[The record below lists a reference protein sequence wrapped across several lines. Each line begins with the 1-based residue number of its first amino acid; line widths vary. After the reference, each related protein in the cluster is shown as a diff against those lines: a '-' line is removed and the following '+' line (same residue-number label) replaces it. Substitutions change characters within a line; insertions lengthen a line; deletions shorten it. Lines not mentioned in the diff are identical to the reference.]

1 MAKQTQQQLFGGSW
15 TQEKLELL
23 NKYLR
28 AYTRIFRTNP
38 KASFYE
44 TTYVDAFA
52 GTGTLAVADA
62 LHEEVI
68 FPELLEG
75 VDEYQKGSVRRAL
88 EVDPE
93 FDHYVFI
100 EKDKKRFIELN
111 EIRKQFPDRDIQVKN
126 EEANKFLQTWSGK
139 LNNKKSRAVVF
150 LDPFG
155 TAVNWT
161 TIGLIAKSRAV
172 DLWLLFPLFAVNR
185 MLIKDRKPPKAWADR
200 LTQIFGTPDWE
211 KEFYITHQDQSWLA
225 GFENAELIEKVTD
238 TKKIAQFLMRRLKQE
253 FVDAAEPLVLN
264 NSRNSPLYLF
274 CFAAGN
280 EKGATTGLKIAKDIL
295 GQ

>member
-1 MAKQTQQQLFGGSW
+1 MAKQTQQRLFGGSW

-23 NKYLR
+23 SKYLR
-28 AYTRIFRTNP
+28 AYTKIFTRNP
-38 KASFYE
+38 KASFFE
-44 TTYVDAFA
+44 TTYIDAFA
-52 GTGTLAVADA
+52 GTGTLPAPEAPLV
-62 LHEEVI
+62 VF

-75 VDEYQKGSVRRAL
+75 VEEYQKGSVRRAL
-88 EVDPE
+88 EVNPP
-93 FDHYVFI
+93 FDHYIFI
-100 EKDKKRFIELN
+100 EKDKKRFIELE
-111 EIRKQFPDRDIQVKN
+111 EIRNEFANRDIQLRN
-126 EEANKFLQTWSGK
+126 EEANTFLQWWCSK
-139 LNNKKSRAVVF
+139 LDTTKSRAVVF

-155 TAVNWT
+155 TNVSWT
-161 TIGLIAKSRAV
+161 TIKMIARTKAV

-185 MLIKDRKPPKAWADR
+185 MLIKGRKPPKAWGDR
-200 LTQIFGTPDWE
+200 LTAIFGTPDWE
-211 KEFYITHQDQSWLA
+211 TEFYTSHKEQIRFE
-225 GFENAELIEKVTD
+225 GFENDELVEKVAD
-238 TKKIAQFLMRRLKQE
+238 MKKISAFLMTRLRQE

>member
-15 TQEKLELL
+15 TQEKLDLL

-28 AYTRIFRTNP
+28 AYTRIFRSNP

-44 TTYVDAFA
+44 TAYVDAFA
-52 GTGTLAVADA
+52 GTGTLAIADV
-62 LHEEVI
+62 LHEQVM

-75 VDEYQKGSVRRAL
+75 VEEYQKGSVRRAL

-93 FDHYVFI
+93 FDHYIFI

-111 EIRKQFPDRDIQVKN
+111 EIRKEFPNRDIQVRN
-126 EEANKFLQTWSGK
+126 EEANKFLQRWCEKFDGR
-139 LNNKKSRAVVF
+139 KSRAVVF

-155 TAVNWT
+155 TDVNWK
-161 TIGLIAKSRAV
+161 TIGMIARTKAV

-185 MLIKDRKPPKAWADR
+185 MLIKDRKPPKAWRDR

-211 KEFYITHQDQSWLA
+211 TEFYTRLEDQSWLA
-225 GFENAELIEKVTD
+225 GFENAELIEKIAD
-238 TKKIAQFLMRRLKQE
+238 TKKIAGFLMRRLKQE

-280 EKGATTGLKIAKDIL
+280 QKAATTGLKIAKDIL